1 MTLFNQLKERY
12 EEGKTLPQE
21 FYTDEEIFSD
31 EMKKIYFKQWLMV
44 DHVSRIPNPG
54 DYFLFNAEKES
65 IILIR
70 GRDNQIRAF
79 YNVCSHRGSRIC
91 LEEEGT
97 KKLLVCPYHAWSFS
111 AEGEL
116 KSARYMPDDF
126 KMEDWGLKPCHM
138 NIYQGLIFI
147 NPVSYTHLTLP
158 TICSV

>member
-1 MTLFNQLKERY
+1 MTFFNQLKERY

-70 GRDNQIRAF
+70 GRDTANMVNHQPLFEINFFHFIREYF
-79 YNVCSHRGSRIC
+79 FVSI
-91 LEEEGT
+91 
-97 KKLLVCPYHAWSFS
+97 KLLRKSLSFFIS
-111 AEGEL
+111 F
-116 KSARYMPDDF
+116 F
-126 KMEDWGLKPCHM
+126 K
-138 NIYQGLIFI
+138 LIKKG
-147 NPVSYTHLTLP
+147 H
-158 TICSV
+158 

>member
-1 MTLFNQLKERY
+1 MTFFNQLKERY

-70 GRDNQIRAF
+70 GRDSQVRAF

-147 NPVSYTHLTLP
+147 NLSMDEPMDFNEFIAP
-158 TICSV
+158 

>member
-21 FYTDEEIFSD
+21 FYTDEDIFSD

-111 AEGEL
+111 AEGDL
-116 KSARYMPDDF
+116 KSAR
-126 KMEDWGLKPCHM
+126 
-138 NIYQGLIFI
+138 
-147 NPVSYTHLTLP
+147 
-158 TICSV
+158 

>member
-70 GRDNQIRAF
+70 GRDNQVIAF

-91 LEEEGT
+91 LEEEGK

-111 AEGEL
+111 AEG
-116 KSARYMPDDF
+116 
-126 KMEDWGLKPCHM
+126 
-138 NIYQGLIFI
+138 
-147 NPVSYTHLTLP
+147 
-158 TICSV
+158 